1 MDTLHILE
9 DRAHNPTN
17 QPDAP
22 VPRYSI
28 ILFDFICECDEILK
42 LYIQYT
48 ILLPGMKKF
57 LSEETRLE
65 LTINKIK

>member
-9 DRAHNPTN
+9 ERAHNPTN
-17 QPDAP
+17 QPDAGP
-22 VPRYSI
+22 QIY

-48 ILLPGMKKF
+48 T
-57 LSEETRLE
+57 TRYE
-65 LTINKIK
+65 KIPVWGDASWIDHK

>member
-9 DRAHNPTN
+9 ERAHNPTN
-17 QPDAP
+17 QPDAGP
-22 VPRYSI
+22 QIY

-48 ILLPGMKKF
+48 IRT
-57 LSEETRLE
+57 TRYE
-65 LTINKIK
+65 KIPV